1 MEQKQIF
8 GTTLMHQLVINIEE
22 SRYMLL
28 LQFLKTLDYVK
39 IVETSSNQ
47 MIAASQKMD
56 EKPISQLDLLQQRL
70 KQQSKP
76 LFSNIEDPVS
86 WQKQQRDEWS

>member
-1 MEQKQIF
+1 
-8 GTTLMHQLVINIEE
+8 MHQLVIDIEE

-39 IVETSSNQ
+39 IVEITPNQ
-47 MIAASQKMD
+47 IISTSQKPD
-56 EKPISQLDLLQQRL
+56 EKPTNQLDLLQQRL